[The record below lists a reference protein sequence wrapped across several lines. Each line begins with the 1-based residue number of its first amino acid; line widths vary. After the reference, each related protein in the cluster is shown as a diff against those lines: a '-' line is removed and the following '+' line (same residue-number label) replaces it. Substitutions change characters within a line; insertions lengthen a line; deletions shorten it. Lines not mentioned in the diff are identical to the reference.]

1 MLDQLL
7 DLLESAEI
15 HDLGQPYFVGMP
27 HHPAHPPYQYSLS
40 KAHGEFVRETGSSS
54 AAEAIAL
61 GGHVGTHIDALSH
74 FSMCGKFFGGA
85 SVEANQSYGGGM
97 TEYGVETIRP
107 ILSRGVLLDVAG
119 YIEKDVLPADFVIDA
134 ELLER
139 VAASQGAEI
148 REGDIALVRTGWAV
162 YWSDAGRYINQ
173 LKNPGVNLEGAQWLS
188 EKGVFA
194 AGSDTVAFEHLP
206 SETMP
211 VHVHLLVEQ
220 GIHIIE
226 ALNLETLAENERYEF
241 AFIAAPLK
249 LTGGTGA
256 PIRPLAA
263 AL

>member
-40 KAHGEFVRETGSSS
+40 KAHGEFVRENGSSA

-74 FSMCGKFFGGA
+74 FSMCGKFFKGVA
-85 SVEANQSYGGGM
+85 TQSNQSYGGGM
-97 TEYGVETIRP
+97 TEYGVETIKP
-107 ILSRGVLLDVAG
+107 ILHRGVLLDVAASQ
-119 YIEKDVLPADFVIDA
+119 EKDVLPPDFVIDA

-139 VAASQGAEI
+139 VAERQGTEI

-173 LKNPGVNLEGAQWLS
+173 LKNPGVNLEAAQWLS
-188 EKGVFA
+188 SKGVFA
-194 AGSDTVAFEHLP
+194 GGSDTVAFEHLP

-211 VHVHLLVEQ
+211 VHAHLLVEQ

-249 LTGGTGA
+249 LLGGTGA